1 MHRHPLGRTW
11 HSDGVVSTARSRHHA
26 EALRRRATAI
36 RVAYAKAFAVAVKQG
51 SPRPPESALAAAVV
65 VDHLATQVAGML
77 AEREMVFAV
86 EALLAVVERELQIPA
101 EQRPS

>member
-1 MHRHPLGRTW
+1 MKLG
-11 HSDGVVSTARSRHHA
+11 A
-26 EALRRRATAI
+26 
-36 RVAYAKAFAVAVKQG
+36 
-51 SPRPPESALAAAVV
+51 PRPPESALAAAVV